1 MRAKHESALQGQ
13 ALACFNLH
21 RKFGLPPCTTSYHTG
36 FGQRFPTR
44 NLCLDVIGR
53 LPDRVWIEV
62 MAVLARV
69 CVFYGSFKKNKKSK
83 SAPPNLPV
91 QIEKP
96 QQAQLLSLQGI
107 LSCSTART
115 RGIGSLMSD
124 FGVHMCVYIYT
135 HTQYIYTHT
144 QYDAPHLIGSCPN
157 PSTHKEPLD
166 SRRVGSYM

>member
-36 FGQRFPTR
+36 FGQRFPTH

-69 CVFYGSFKKNKKSK
+69 CVFYGSFKKNKKIKICPPPIFLFRLKNRSK
-83 SAPPNLPV
+83 HNCYHSKGSFPVPQPGPVESA
-91 QIEKP
+91 
-96 QQAQLLSLQGI
+96 
-107 LSCSTART
+107 LSCQTLEY
-115 RGIGSLMSD
+115 I
-124 FGVHMCVYIYT
+124 CVYIYI
-135 HTQYIYTHT
+135 HTYTVHIHT
-144 QYDAPHLIGSCPN
+144 Y
-157 PSTHKEPLD
+157 T
-166 SRRVGSYM
+166 V